1 MPRQNI
7 AALVLVLSAASI
19 AACQQ
24 PSKTAKPEASPT
36 AAPAPQSPL
45 QAFVTTAQPG
55 QSEIINDPQLGQ
67 VRATVLKEYP
77 AASGEYCRRF
87 GLEVPDHPGQM
98 QIGITCY
105 DGVNWG
111 LVKLQP

>member
-1 MPRQNI
+1 MRRQFA
-7 AALVLVLSAASI
+7 AALVLLVFAAWI

-24 PSKTAKPEASPT
+24 VPKTAKPAAS
-36 AAPAPQSPL
+36 PAPQSPL

-55 QSEIINDPQLGQ
+55 QSEIFDDPQLGQ
-67 VRATVLKEYP
+67 VRATVIKEYP

-87 GLEVPDHPGQM
+87 GLETPDHPGQM

-105 DGVNWG
+105 DGVRWG

>member
-1 MPRQNI
+1 MHRRI
-7 AALVLVLSAASI
+7 TAALVSLLPALWI

-24 PSKTAKPEASPT
+24 APKPPAAATPV
-36 AAPAPQSPL
+36 AAPPPMSPL
-45 QAFVTTAQPG
+45 QAFVTTAEPG
-55 QSEIINDPQLGQ
+55 QSQIVDDAQMGQ

-87 GLEVPDHPGQM
+87 GLEIPDRPGQM

-105 DGVNWG
+105 DGVSWG